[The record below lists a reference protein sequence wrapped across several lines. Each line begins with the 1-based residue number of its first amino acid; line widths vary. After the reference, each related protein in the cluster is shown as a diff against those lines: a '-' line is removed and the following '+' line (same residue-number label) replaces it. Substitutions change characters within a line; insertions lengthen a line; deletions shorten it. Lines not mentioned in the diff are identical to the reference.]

1 MFSSCQAFI
10 CHQIDKIEKYLRQ
23 QGNSHPDK
31 AVKFFLKFKKA
42 KTSKQLLKNTAFVI
56 IASNTTKWMYSQS
69 ASMIRIP
76 WEIRLQSHIRSVIW
90 ISTIVSFSLNFDSL
104 LFSWYSERI
113 LDDLS
118 YWERYYERFQVSE
131 RLCRPYSLQQGNWC
145 VCSLNLEVE
154 PAKFIQYQPQEALTP
169 VIKAKL

>member
-31 AVKFFLKFKKA
+31 AVKFFRKFKKA

-56 IASNTTKWMYSQS
+56 IASNTTRWMCSQS
-69 ASMIRIP
+69 ASMIRTP
-76 WEIRLQSHIRSVIW
+76 WEIRLLSRIRSVIW

-104 LFSWYSERI
+104 LLVDIQNVSSMTYLIEKDIMNDSRYQKGSADHI
-113 LDDLS
+113 L
-118 YWERYYERFQVSE
+118 F
-131 RLCRPYSLQQGNWC
+131 N
-145 VCSLNLEVE
+145 
-154 PAKFIQYQPQEALTP
+154 
-169 VIKAKL
+169 KAIDVFAP

>member
-42 KTSKQLLKNTAFVI
+42 KTSKHLLKNTAFVI
-56 IASNTTKWMYSQS
+56 IASNTTRWMCLQS

-76 WEIRLQSHIRSVIW
+76 WEIRLLSRIRSVIW

-104 LFSWYSERI
+104 LLVDIQNVSSMTYLIEKDIMNDSRYQKGSADHI
-113 LDDLS
+113 L
-118 YWERYYERFQVSE
+118 F
-131 RLCRPYSLQQGNWC
+131 N
-145 VCSLNLEVE
+145 
-154 PAKFIQYQPQEALTP
+154 
-169 VIKAKL
+169 KAIDVFAP